1 MKASP
6 KQHDSSFL
14 GVFQENYLCFP
25 TRVVTA
31 GKTTVEV
38 RTKELLTNTCFIPDS
53 SRSMRSKQSQW
64 LMGFAISCFKSAE
77 GMSLRFHRSCTG
89 YSQVDWGVGW
99 APMQQPVGCSQR
111 V

>member
-31 GKTTVEV
+31 GKTMVEV

-53 SRSMRSKQSQW
+53 APSMRSKRLQR
-64 LMGFAISCFKSAE
+64 LTGFAISCFKLAE
-77 GMSLRFHRSCTG
+77 GMSLRFH
-89 YSQVDWGVGW
+89 QVALGIL
-99 APMQQPVGCSQR
+99 R
-111 V
+111 